1 MIPLIR
7 EYMEVL
13 YVGVPFVVVG
23 MVGMSSMRATG
34 DTRLPSLLMI
44 LASLTN
50 ILLDPLMIFGF
61 GPIPAMGLKGA
72 AMAALIARGAIF
84 LGTIYLMHERI
95 HMLTFRMP
103 KLREL
108 QASWK
113 DILHVGI
120 PAAGTNAIIPIAMAL
135 ITAMLAQYGTEAV
148 AGFGVASRIESL
160 VLVMFYALSAIIG
173 PFIGQN
179 LSAGKADRIHKAL
192 YLCLKFCMSF
202 GLIIAL
208 FLLFMSDLL
217 PSLFSDN
224 IMITETAAL
233 FLLIAPISYGAYGVV
248 MAMNAAFNGMG
259 KPGPAVIIS
268 MARMIVIYVP
278 LAYILQYFFAIS
290 GIFIAYALANIL
302 SAFLAY
308 RWAVDSVSGQI
319 DKMS

>member
-1 MIPLIR
+1 
-7 EYMEVL
+7 
-13 YVGVPFVVVG
+13 
-23 MVGMSSMRATG
+23 
-34 DTRLPSLLMI
+34 
-44 LASLTN
+44 
-50 ILLDPLMIFGF
+50 
-61 GPIPAMGLKGA
+61 
-72 AMAALIARGAIF
+72 
-84 LGTIYLMHERI
+84 MHERI

-192 YLCLKFCMSF
+192 YLCLKFCMSS

-217 PSLFSDN
+217 PNLFSDN